1 LLSGDG
7 DPRTFWLEQ
16 TGPGSFTTHVIEE
29 SLAQAG
35 GAHAVDLDHDGD
47 ADPVFTGYVNSRIYV
62 YERE

>member
-1 LLSGDG
+1 L
-7 DPRTFWLEQ
+7 
-16 TGPGSFTTHVIEE
+16 IEE